1 MSTTH
6 SEQNQQNMPPL
17 AVVPYLAMDNATAA
31 IAFYQKVFDA
41 KVFDHHMAED
51 GKRVTHATL
60 LINGGVVMLSDE
72 FPEHTGGRRHS
83 PLALGGSS
91 VSIQL
96 QLEDVDA
103 VWNRAVAEGATVEM
117 PLVDQYWGDRY
128 GILRD
133 PFGHRWALFKHN
145 EKPPED
151 AQRW

>member
-6 SEQNQQNMPPL
+6 SEQNQQKQPRL
-17 AVVPYLAMDNATAA
+17 SVVPYLAMDNATAA
-31 IAFYQKVFDA
+31 LAFYQQVFDA
-41 KVFDHHMAED
+41 KVSDHHMAED

-72 FPEHTGGRRHS
+72 FPEHTGGRKS
-83 PLALGGSS
+83 NPLALGGSS

-96 QLEDVDA
+96 ELDNVDA
-103 VWNRAVAEGATVEM
+103 VWSRAIAAGAVAELELA
-117 PLVDQYWGDRY
+117 DQFWGDRY

-133 PFGHRWALFKHN
+133 PFGHRWALFSHN
-145 EKPPED
+145 AKPPED